1 MALKFS
7 YEHDALLC
15 ERERVQRPLT
25 GSIGIRRRRGRGRGG
40 STELRILLVWVV
52 SGAENKE

>member
-1 MALKFS
+1 MNMMHFYA
-7 YEHDALLC
+7 
-15 ERERVQRPLT
+15 RERVQRPLT